1 MFAWLESCPSCRG
14 SVAQCISVVDLC
26 EDDGVVLESNRP
38 KSKYILNGFIFVNK
52 SKRYVVRVDG
62 FREV

>member
-1 MFAWLESCPSCRG
+1 MPCGSES
-14 SVAQCISVVDLC
+14 
-26 EDDGVVLESNRP
+26 VVLESNRP

-52 SKRYVVRVDG
+52 SKRYEVRVDG